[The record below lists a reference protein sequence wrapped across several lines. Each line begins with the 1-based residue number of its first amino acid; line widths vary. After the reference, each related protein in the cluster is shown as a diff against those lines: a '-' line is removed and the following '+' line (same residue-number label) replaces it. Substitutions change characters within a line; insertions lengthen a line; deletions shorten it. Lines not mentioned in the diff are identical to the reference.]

1 MFTWREGHRIEVS
14 KAEISQLTSWDGK
27 RNDLKGSGSDCRVT
41 SWGKEWFG
49 RKCEAF
55 ISETIDLKETV

>member
-1 MFTWREGHRIEVS
+1 MFLWGEGYRIEVS

-41 SWGKEWFG
+41 SWGREWFG

-55 ISETIDLKETV
+55 ISEPIDLKEAV